1 MERPAQSKVAFAA
14 LRVPDFRSY
23 TAAGTL
29 WMMADNIEHVI
40 SYWVLFELFDSRIL
54 AGYAVISHWAPVLLF
69 SVYTGALADRFD
81 NRKLTIASMLL
92 FMAVSVAWGVL
103 FLTESLEMWHAVV
116 LLTLHGLAGALF
128 QPASQLMIHDIVGAQ
143 QLQSGVRITSTSR
156 QLGIFLGPVVGSV
169 LLLNLGPAMG
179 IFVNALIY
187 LPMILWCLL
196 RPYTGHLHMGEVRRA
211 PVRFGLAAYAAA
223 IRTAAKNRVVL
234 SMIALGGL
242 SSFLVGNA
250 YQAHMP
256 EFATNFLP
264 SDTGFLYAVL
274 LAASAAGAVIGGAV
288 MESMAAFEP
297 RARTAIVL
305 GSLWAI
311 AMAFFAAAP
320 HYSFALVALFVAGV
334 LQIGF
339 TSMATTIVQ
348 LEAPPAERGRTIG
361 VFSMSLNGLR
371 MGSGFSVGF
380 LGAAIGIDWS
390 LGLSAAALF
399 ALTAGLFILM
409 RRAAPTRAPAAMPM
423 EMTTDHHAGCC

>member
-92 FMAVSVAWGVL
+92 FMAVSVAWGAL

-156 QLGIFLGPVVGSV
+156 QLGIFLGPVVGSA
-169 LLLNLGPAMG
+169 LLLSLGPAMG

-274 LAASAAGAVIGGAV
+274 LAASAAGAVIGGVV
-288 MESMAAFEP
+288 MESVAAFEP

-399 ALTAGLFILM
+399 ALTVGLFILM